1 MNNIPIVVADAQ
13 TYIPLQVINLTFK
26 TLLLGTDW
34 LDKYKADVLSSIRK
48 LRFVFRGKTIEVD
61 VINVRD
67 QMVKTSEDSNL
78 CALWERDEDSA
89 EIEFYYD
96 DIETV

>member
-1 MNNIPIVVADAQ
+1 V
-13 TYIPLQVINLTFK
+13 FK
-26 TLLLGTDW
+26 
-34 LDKYKADVLSSIRK
+34 
-48 LRFVFRGKTIEVD
+48 GKTIEVD

-67 QMVKTSEDSNL
+67 QAVKTSEDSNL

-96 DIETV
+96 DIETVYLHLAENLIEIRQILN